1 MPKPLMYTLCE
12 ITLECYM
19 KVLIHLGILDK
30 SNVGPTENEMKIYKV
45 TYLDY
50 IQAENEEQAKDILLE
65 QLSMDVR
72 RDDASAFGIEEDAN
86 ASSAWN
92 NADD

>member
-1 MPKPLMYTLCE
+1 
-12 ITLECYM
+12 M
-19 KVLIHLGILDK
+19 KLY
-30 SNVGPTENEMKIYKV
+30 KI

-50 IQAENEEQAKDILLE
+50 IQADNAEQAKDILLE

-72 RDDASAFGIEEDAN
+72 RDDASAFGIEEDADT
-86 ASSAWN
+86 SSEWN

>member
-1 MPKPLMYTLCE
+1 M
-12 ITLECYM
+12 I
-19 KVLIHLGILDK
+19 KV
-30 SNVGPTENEMKIYKV
+30 YKV

-72 RDDASAFGIEEDAN
+72 RDDASAFGIEEDVD
-86 ASSAWN
+86 SSSEWR

>member
-1 MPKPLMYTLCE
+1 
-12 ITLECYM
+12 
-19 KVLIHLGILDK
+19 
-30 SNVGPTENEMKIYKV
+30 MKIYKV

-72 RDDASAFGIEEDAN
+72 RDDATAFGIEEDAD

>member
-1 MPKPLMYTLCE
+1 
-12 ITLECYM
+12 M

>member
-1 MPKPLMYTLCE
+1 
-12 ITLECYM
+12 
-19 KVLIHLGILDK
+19 
-30 SNVGPTENEMKIYKV
+30 MKIYKV

-50 IQAENEEQAKDILLE
+50 IQADNEEQAKDILLE

-72 RDDASAFGIEEDAN
+72 HDDASAFGIEEDADTTN
-86 ASSAWN
+86 EWN